1 MRRARALRRIRYN
14 GATFLSF
21 SAMNSRFA
29 AIVAPLRDLLRY
41 RDRPE
46 LFALLIYQAITTTG
60 FTLLMPLVSVHFVA
74 DVDMAA
80 ATVGMAL
87 ALRQI
92 SQQGLTFIGGMLADR
107 YGLKPVL
114 CTGLII
120 RAVGFFMLGYA
131 TAMPTFFTAL
141 LLTGLGGALFDAPF
155 QAATVAMTQP
165 QERREFYLLANYLSG
180 IAATIGPLLAIALLL
195 IDFSAV
201 GVAAGLCFLTNV
213 FVALRYFPNTRPSTT
228 SDGDDTPQL
237 RRLLRDRIYL
247 RFVAIMC
254 GYWFVVTQVNI
265 SFPLLAESLTGSQ
278 SSAGWFYTFS
288 SVLTLVLQYFLV
300 RRLQRHFAS
309 HQLLITGT
317 LIMTCGTFF
326 LGTSSNFAFFLL
338 WVACYTCGYLI
349 SRPMIDILVAHLAHP
364 RALGLYVGISNISI
378 GLGGGLGNFLGGWL
392 YDLGKTYHLPL
403 LPWSVFGLPPGNW
416 RCISAAIPRP
426 SRSKRLFQEKR
437 RKRGRQA
444 FAHGKA
450 GDLFAHGRDEFEAVS
465 AKAAQNEDARVFGV
479 QADNEVFRRGAVVA
493 AHFAVTQRARLREVL
508 LQEAVCV
515 APVVIV
521 AVRIA
526 LGCCPHDFATVVAP
540 HFEAITAIREAVV
553 DAIGRFRGKARE
565 AVAFLIG
572 RRHVVPGEGFAYRG
586 KRQLESESGDVIR
599 PSACTQGDAVRMVVL
614 RATFGTQ

>member
-1 MRRARALRRIRYN
+1 LQLAIHDLFVS
-14 GATFLSF
+14 FLTIGIF
-21 SAMNSRFA
+21 CF
-29 AIVAPLRDLLRY
+29 I
-41 RDRPE
+41 
-46 LFALLIYQAITTTG
+46 AITTTG

-74 DVDMAA
+74 DVGMAA

-131 TAMPTFFTAL
+131 TAMPTFFIAL

-180 IAATIGPLLAIALLL
+180 IAATIGPLL
-195 IDFSAV
+195 
-201 GVAAGLCFLTNV
+201 LTNV

-254 GYWFVVTQVNI
+254 GYWFVVMQVNI

-403 LPWSVFGLPPGNW
+403 LPWSVFAAVGLFTAW
-416 RCISAAIPRP
+416 QLA
-426 SRSKRLFQEKR
+426 LY
-437 RKRGRQA
+437 
-444 FAHGKA
+444 
-450 GDLFAHGRDEFEAVS
+450 
-465 AKAAQNEDARVFGV
+465 
-479 QADNEVFRRGAVVA
+479 FRR
-493 AHFAVTQRARLREVL
+493 HPQ
-508 LQEAVCV
+508 
-515 APVVIV
+515 
-521 AVRIA
+521 
-526 LGCCPHDFATVVAP
+526 
-540 HFEAITAIREAVV
+540 
-553 DAIGRFRGKARE
+553 
-565 AVAFLIG
+565 AVA
-572 RRHVVPGEGFAYRG
+572 
-586 KRQLESESGDVIR
+586 Q
-599 PSACTQGDAVRMVVL
+599 
-614 RATFGTQ
+614 

>member
-1 MRRARALRRIRYN
+1 MRRARALRHIRYN

-21 SAMNSRFA
+21 SAMNSRFT

-74 DVDMAA
+74 DVGMAA

-165 QERREFYLLANYLSG
+165 QERRDFYLLANYLSG

-254 GYWFVVTQVNI
+254 GYWFVVMQVNI

-288 SVLTLVLQYFLV
+288 SVLTLILQYFLV

-403 LPWSVFGLPPGNW
+403 LPWSVFAAVGLFTAW
-416 RCISAAIPRP
+416 QLA
-426 SRSKRLFQEKR
+426 LY
-437 RKRGRQA
+437 
-444 FAHGKA
+444 
-450 GDLFAHGRDEFEAVS
+450 
-465 AKAAQNEDARVFGV
+465 
-479 QADNEVFRRGAVVA
+479 FRR
-493 AHFAVTQRARLREVL
+493 HPQ
-508 LQEAVCV
+508 
-515 APVVIV
+515 
-521 AVRIA
+521 
-526 LGCCPHDFATVVAP
+526 
-540 HFEAITAIREAVV
+540 
-553 DAIGRFRGKARE
+553 
-565 AVAFLIG
+565 AVA
-572 RRHVVPGEGFAYRG
+572 
-586 KRQLESESGDVIR
+586 Q
-599 PSACTQGDAVRMVVL
+599 
-614 RATFGTQ
+614 